1 MKNKTKWKKLIIIRK
16 EGEEIWEVELRLGR
30 DGKKKQYCHFNFF
43 KNKNKKEKW
52 MWREKSWMCSKIL
65 KSQEL
70 LIASVKS
77 LNKSYY

>member
-1 MKNKTKWKKLIIIRK
+1 MKKLIIIRN

-52 MWREKSWMCSKIL
+52 M
-65 KSQEL
+65 
-70 LIASVKS
+70 
-77 LNKSYY
+77 